1 MKTTERG
8 GLRRTD
14 KDTPLAKYSHVL
26 MSFKMKERGI
36 HARSLLFWSLF
47 HTRAQILISLY
58 DLTSPWINYLILQ
71 YMWHMCM
78 LPFYL
83 PWAPHN
89 LSLEVGW
96 KEAMLWWGYIHIE
109 QHERYY
115 GEVKLWLVL
124 AKIFPKP
131 QTYGKKV
138 EENEVNT
145 IPLFN
150 FPNKLW
156 KTHQNS

>member
-1 MKTTERG
+1 MTRTWSLLRWPQ
-8 GLRRTD
+8 RRTQNGMRRESNNSQQLLLWKQPNVVD
-14 KDTPLAKYSHVL
+14 YEGRTRISPLAKYSHVL

-47 HTRAQILISLY
+47 HTRAQILINLY

-83 PWAPHN
+83 PWSPHN

-109 QHERYY
+109 RHERYY
-115 GEVKLWLVL
+115 GEVKLWLVF
-124 AKIFPKP
+124 AKYF
-131 QTYGKKV
+131 
-138 EENEVNT
+138 
-145 IPLFN
+145 
-150 FPNKLW
+150 
-156 KTHQNS
+156 